1 MNNNAYEKFVSCFN
15 DTYDVIVSEEELK
28 TRMEEFNAWFSMLE
42 ESMNKQ
48 IANEVVPLITKAAE
62 KIRHNQRTLEEMI
75 IVNDGRMKVNSYYDK
90 Y

>member
-28 TRMEEFNAWFSMLE
+28 TRMAEFNAWFSTLE
-42 ESMNKQ
+42 ESMNNQ
-48 IANEVVPLITKAAE
+48 VANEVIPLITKAAE
-62 KIRHNQRTLEEMI
+62 KIRNNQHLLEEMI
-75 IVNDGRMKVNSYYDK
+75 MVNDGRMKANSYYGK